1 MTRSVKEPPG
11 AGIQALNLSGLKV
24 SFPMPVGEVE
34 AVKGVDLSLTP
45 GRVLAVIGESGSGK
59 SSVLMAI
66 AGLLPPAAKV
76 SGTMT
81 LADLPGDVLAPGPS
95 RKGIAG
101 RRIGM
106 VFQNPSASLNPV
118 LTIGAQIDEVVRTH
132 QPLRGSAVREATLS
146 LLDRVGIG
154 DVKRRAAAYPH
165 HLSGGLKQRVAI
177 AAALA
182 GQPRLILA
190 DEPTTALDA
199 TVQAQILDLL
209 LDLVDREQ
217 VGLMLV
223 THDMAVAGS
232 VADEIAVIY
241 AGRVVERGPSRATL
255 RAPAHPYTASLIAA
269 SLPLTAAG
277 AASPNDT
284 PLRELLPPEAAATTI
299 GCDYAPRC
307 PIAAER
313 CHLSRPPLEPFG
325 AGMVACFEAGKAIS

>member
-1 MTRSVKEPPG
+1 MQPTTDSSATG
-11 AGIQALNLSGLKV
+11 SQALTLSGLTV
-24 SFPMPVGEVE
+24 SFPAPGGGQVE
-34 AVKGVDLSLTP
+34 AIKGIDLSLMP

-59 SSVLMAI
+59 SSVLLAI
-66 AGLLPPAAKV
+66 AGLLPPEAKV
-76 SGTMT
+76 RGTMT
-81 LADLPGDVLAPGPS
+81 LADLSGDLLAPGPA
-95 RKGIAG
+95 RRGIAG

-118 LTIGAQIDEVVRTH
+118 LTVGAQIDEVVRAH

-146 LLDRVGIG
+146 LLERVGIG

-182 GQPRLILA
+182 GRPRLILA

-269 SLPLTAAG
+269 ALPLTAAG
-277 AASPNDT
+277 GASRIAT
-284 PLRELLPPEAAATTI
+284 PLEELQPSEAEATAM

-307 PIAAER
+307 PIATQR
-313 CHLSRPPLEPFG
+313 CRISRPPLAPFG
-325 AGMVACFEAGKAIS
+325 AGMVACFEAGMAIP